1 MTFRTRHFANDIAR
15 VAALVVARDARRGR
29 LGRFERHDG
38 RDVRRVESGEVQ
50 VEEFGGLTRDV
61 GGKTRAAFRTL
72 RRSGFDLR
80 ELAPFAAR
88 NMAENGVGN
97 RLRERLAVGVGGLV
111 FRQKRSFIEADKIG

>member
-1 MTFRTRHFANDIAR
+1 MAFRTRHFANDIAR
-15 VAALVVARDARRGR
+15 IAALVVARDAGRGR
-29 LGRFERHDG
+29 FGRFERHDG
-38 RDVRRVESGEVQ
+38 RDVCRVESGEVQ

-97 RLRERLAVGVGGLV
+97 RLRERFAVRIRRFV
-111 FRQKRSFIEADKIG
+111 FRQHRSFVETNQIR